1 MSESTTVC
9 LNRFSVKTLTV
20 EDRTVYQYGYSFT
33 EPPEGADIY
42 RAVGRILYGIGAVTG
57 VRLKSTIVTTKQIP
71 DDQLSS
77 DEWALN
83 YVGEKFLDPADSVER
98 KALEQLSRRALS
110 SSLKQLN
117 GPRVDRSGSG
127 FILWDER
134 RVERQGDGWQVLKGA
149 LLDVVVD
156 KRGQLSLEID
166 THYRFY
172 SPWTVQEWLD
182 RYPNAPLNY
191 VRNASDGYS
200 WSFIETSDERP
211 EDVEIKVL
219 GKTLAEYHKSKGV
232 TDDVIQ
238 SSSVVYVRHTKK
250 RRNDDGVAAHLSQLL
265 LPSVSMETLSHV
277 AEQGDSEAARILTEV
292 RKPIRERLEKGTAIA
307 ENLIQKIYGAP
318 CNGLKPQQRKAT
330 QFVARKLIVR
340 NNIPVS
346 KSKDAI
352 ERGCLS
358 VGETNFGC
366 LYLKQNAKDWPTT
379 VKQQL
384 MTAAKAS
391 GVTLD
396 LSHLHYGKDLP
407 ERDMARRRFWNEI
420 AEKDVKTMLVVSPML
435 GQRKTQL
442 RSEALE
448 AGIALQ
454 FMLPMPTADRFRAYN
469 ITLGLLVKAGWLPVG
484 LRQSTDPLASELAI
498 GFDAGTNKKLF
509 YGTSAF
515 AVLANGQSLGWE
527 IPEAQAGERFSGAA
541 IWNATVSI
549 IERFHSL
556 NGRNPKRILLLRD
569 GFVRDREFDIT
580 IEKLAKEGIA
590 ADLVE
595 IHKSGAG
602 RMARLIEL
610 PENTNYEEVVPGT
623 GFRVSDDAFRIVTS
637 RAQAGGSARPL
648 EVVHLHGD
656 SSAKLLADEIFSL
669 CQFHPASA
677 FTPSRLPMPLH
688 YADKMIKE
696 VQRMGRLNV
705 LHGVDRR
712 KIFAA

>member
-9 LNRFSVKTLTV
+9 LNRFSVKTLTE
-20 EDRTVYQYGYSFT
+20 EDRTVYRYGYSFT

-42 RAVGRILYGIGAVTG
+42 RAVSRILYGIGAAIG
-57 VRLKSTIVTTKQIP
+57 VRLESTIVTTERISEER
-71 DDQLSS
+71 LST
-77 DEWALN
+77 DEWVLN
-83 YVGEKFLDPADSVER
+83 YVGEQLLDPANSVER
-98 KALEQLSRRALS
+98 KALEQLSRKTLS

-117 GPRVDRSGSG
+117 GPRVDRSRSG
-127 FILWDER
+127 FILWDES
-134 RVERQGDGWQVLKGA
+134 RVEREGDGWQVLKGA
-149 LLDVVVD
+149 LIDVVVD
-156 KRGQLSLEID
+156 SKGRLSLEID

-172 SPWTVQEWLD
+172 SPWTVHEWLN
-182 RYPNAPLNY
+182 RYPNVPLNY
-191 VRNASDGYS
+191 VRNVSDGYS
-200 WSFIETSDERP
+200 WHFVETSDERP

-232 TDDVIQ
+232 ANDVIQ
-238 SSSVVYVRHTKK
+238 SSSVVYVRHTTK

-307 ENLIQKIYGAP
+307 ETLIQKIYGES
-318 CNGLKPQQRKAT
+318 CEGLKPQQRKAT

-346 KSKDAI
+346 KSKDSI
-352 ERGCLS
+352 ERGCLR

-366 LYLKQNAKDWPTT
+366 LYLQQNSEDWPST

-384 MTAAKAS
+384 LTTAKAS
-391 GVTLD
+391 GVTVD
-396 LSHLHYGKDLP
+396 LGHLHYGNELP
-407 ERDMARRRFWNEI
+407 ERDMARRRFWSAI
-420 AEKDVKTMLVVSPML
+420 AEKNIKTMLVVSQML

-454 FMLPMPTADRFRAYN
+454 FMLPMPTTDRFRAYN

-484 LRQSTDPLASELAI
+484 LRPSVDPLAAELAI

-515 AVLANGQSLGWE
+515 AVLADGQSLGWE
-527 IPEAQAGERFSGAA
+527 IPEAQAGERFSGQA

-549 IERFHSL
+549 IERFHDL
-556 NGRNPKRILLLRD
+556 NDRSPNRVLLLRD

-580 IEKLAKEGIA
+580 IEELAKEGIA
-590 ADLVE
+590 VDLLE

-623 GFRVSDDAFRIVTS
+623 GFRISDDAFRLVTS
-637 RAQAGGSARPL
+637 KAQAGGSARPL

-656 SSAKLLADEIFSL
+656 ASAKLLADEIFSL

-696 VQRMGRLNV
+696 VQRIGRLNV